1 MKPKKLNQVTD
12 FDIKLLKIFK
22 TVCDCHSFT
31 AAESILGISRSAI
44 SLHMSDLENRLGIR
58 LCQRGRAGFSITDEG
73 REVLEYIEVL
83 TASIEDFR
91 AKINQMHNQLKGE
104 FNIGII
110 NNLVTM
116 PSAYITNTLAQL
128 AEENTEVVINI
139 SMSTLSDIECR
150 VLDNRLHAGAIP
162 LVSPLSG
169 LDYFHLY
176 NEESSLYC
184 GQNHP
189 LFQHLGKISLDD
201 LKQCN
206 TVLPNY
212 AITPDAMKLHQRLNC
227 SATASDREGIAFLI
241 LSGKFMGFLPDH
253 YAKKWVQDGLMQPI
267 LQERMHYS
275 TPICLITHKG
285 KNYNIILKTFMD
297 ILKKTVQP
305 IK

>member
-58 LCQRGRAGFSITDEG
+58 LCQRGRAGFALTDEG
-73 REVLEYIEVL
+73 REVLQYIEML

-116 PSAYITNTLAQL
+116 QSAYITKSLAQL
-128 AEENTEVVINI
+128 AEENSEVVINI

-162 LVSPLSG
+162 LVTPLSG

-176 NEESSLYC
+176 QENSFLYC
-184 GQNHP
+184 GENHP
-189 LFQHLGKISLDD
+189 LFDHPGKINQKD
-201 LKQCN
+201 LKQWN

-212 AITPDAMKLHQRLNC
+212 AISNEAMKLHQLLNC

-241 LSGKFMGFLPDH
+241 LSGKFIGFLPDH
-253 YAKKWVQDGLMQPI
+253 YARKWVVEGFMKPIMQNV
-267 LQERMHYS
+267 MHYS

-297 ILKKTVQP
+297 ILKGTVPTIQ
-305 IK
+305 

>member
-58 LCQRGRAGFSITDEG
+58 LCQRGRAGFALTDEG
-73 REVLEYIEVL
+73 REVLQYIEML

-116 PSAYITNTLAQL
+116 QSAYITKSLAQL
-128 AEENTEVVINI
+128 AEENSEVVINI

-176 NEESSLYC
+176 QENSFLYC
-184 GQNHP
+184 GENHP
-189 LFQHLGKISLDD
+189 LFNHTGKINPKD
-201 LKQCN
+201 LKQWN

-212 AITPDAMKLHQRLNC
+212 AISPEAMKLHQLLNC

-241 LSGKFMGFLPDH
+241 LTGKFIGFLPDH
-253 YAKKWVQDGLMQPI
+253 YARKWVVDGFMKPIMQNV
-267 LQERMHYS
+267 MHYS

-285 KNYNIILKTFMD
+285 KNVNIILKTFMD
-297 ILKKTVQP
+297 ILKRIVPSIQ
-305 IK
+305 

>member
-58 LCQRGRAGFSITDEG
+58 LCQRGRAGFALTDEG
-73 REVLEYIEVL
+73 REVLQYIEML

-116 PSAYITNTLAQL
+116 QSAYITKSLAQL
-128 AEENTEVVINI
+128 GEENSEVVINI

-176 NEESSLYC
+176 QENSFLYC
-184 GQNHP
+184 GENHP
-189 LFQHLGKISLDD
+189 LFNHTGKINPKD
-201 LKQCN
+201 LKQWN

-212 AITPDAMKLHQRLNC
+212 AISPEAMKLHQLLNC

-241 LSGKFMGFLPDH
+241 LTGKFIGFLPDH
-253 YAKKWVQDGLMQPI
+253 YARKWVVDGFMKPIMQNV
-267 LQERMHYS
+267 MHYS

-285 KNYNIILKTFMD
+285 KNVNIILKTFMD
-297 ILKKTVQP
+297 ILKRIVPP
-305 IK
+305 IQ

>member
-1 MKPKKLNQVTD
+1 VTD

-58 LCQRGRAGFSITDEG
+58 LCQRGRAGFALTDEG
-73 REVLEYIEVL
+73 REVLQYIEML

-116 PSAYITNTLAQL
+116 QSAYITKSLAQL
-128 AEENTEVVINI
+128 AEENSEVVINI

-176 NEESSLYC
+176 QENSFLYC
-184 GQNHP
+184 GENHP
-189 LFQHLGKISLDD
+189 LFNHTGKINPKD
-201 LKQCN
+201 LKQWN

-212 AITPDAMKLHQRLNC
+212 AISPEAMKLHQLLNC

-241 LSGKFMGFLPDH
+241 LTGKFIGFLPDH
-253 YAKKWVQDGLMQPI
+253 YARKWVIDGFMKPIMQNV
-267 LQERMHYS
+267 MHYS

-285 KNYNIILKTFMD
+285 KNVNIILKTFMD
-297 ILKKTVQP
+297 ILKRIVPP
-305 IK
+305 IQ

>member
-58 LCQRGRAGFSITDEG
+58 LCQRGRAGFALTDEG
-73 REVLEYIEVL
+73 REVLQYIEML

-116 PSAYITNTLAQL
+116 QSAYITKSLAQL
-128 AEENTEVVINI
+128 AEENSEVVINI

-176 NEESSLYC
+176 QENSFLYC
-184 GQNHP
+184 GENHP
-189 LFQHLGKISLDD
+189 LFNHTGKINPKD
-201 LKQCN
+201 LKQWN

-212 AITPDAMKLHQRLNC
+212 AISPEAMKLHQLLNC

-241 LSGKFMGFLPDH
+241 LTGKFIGFLPDH
-253 YAKKWVQDGLMQPI
+253 YARKWVVDGFMKPIMQNV
-267 LQERMHYS
+267 MHYS

-285 KNYNIILKTFMD
+285 KNVNIILKTFME
-297 ILKKTVQP
+297 ILKRIVPP
-305 IK
+305 IQ

>member
-58 LCQRGRAGFSITDEG
+58 LCQRGRAGFALTDEG
-73 REVLEYIEVL
+73 REVLQYIEML

-116 PSAYITNTLAQL
+116 QSAYITKSLAQL
-128 AEENTEVVINI
+128 AEENSEVVINI

-176 NEESSLYC
+176 QENSFLYY
-184 GQNHP
+184 GENHP
-189 LFQHLGKISLDD
+189 LFNHTGKINPKD
-201 LKQCN
+201 LKQWN

-212 AITPDAMKLHQRLNC
+212 AISPEAMKLHQLLNC

-241 LSGKFMGFLPDH
+241 LTGKFIGFLPDH
-253 YAKKWVQDGLMQPI
+253 YARKWVVDGFMKPIMQNV
-267 LQERMHYS
+267 MHYS

-285 KNYNIILKTFMD
+285 KNVNIILKTFMD
-297 ILKKTVQP
+297 ILKRIVPP
-305 IK
+305 IQ

>member
-58 LCQRGRAGFSITDEG
+58 LCQRGRAGFALTDEG
-73 REVLEYIEVL
+73 REVLQYIEML

-116 PSAYITNTLAQL
+116 QSAYITKSLAQL
-128 AEENTEVVINI
+128 AEENSEVVINI

-176 NEESSLYC
+176 QENSFLYC
-184 GQNHP
+184 GENHP
-189 LFQHLGKISLDD
+189 LFNHTGKINPKD
-201 LKQCN
+201 LKQWN

-212 AITPDAMKLHQRLNC
+212 AISPEAMKLHQLLNC

-241 LSGKFMGFLPDH
+241 LTGKFIGFLPDH
-253 YAKKWVQDGLMQPI
+253 YARKWVVDSFMKPIMQNV
-267 LQERMHYS
+267 MHYS

-285 KNYNIILKTFMD
+285 KNVNIILKTFMD
-297 ILKKTVQP
+297 ILKRIVPP
-305 IK
+305 IQ

>member
-1 MKPKKLNQVTD
+1 MKPKKLNQVTN

-58 LCQRGRAGFSITDEG
+58 LCQRGRAGFALTDEG
-73 REVLEYIEVL
+73 REVLQYIEML

-116 PSAYITNTLAQL
+116 QSAYITKSLAQL
-128 AEENTEVVINI
+128 AEENSEVVINI

-176 NEESSLYC
+176 QENSFLYC
-184 GQNHP
+184 GENHP
-189 LFQHLGKISLDD
+189 LFNHTGKINPKD
-201 LKQCN
+201 LKQWN

-212 AITPDAMKLHQRLNC
+212 AISPEAMKLHQLLNC

-241 LSGKFMGFLPDH
+241 LTGKFIGFLPDH
-253 YAKKWVQDGLMQPI
+253 YARKWVVDGFMKPIMQNV
-267 LQERMHYS
+267 MHYS

-285 KNYNIILKTFMD
+285 KNVNIILKTFMD
-297 ILKKTVQP
+297 ILKRIVPP
-305 IK
+305 IQ

>member
-31 AAESILGISRSAI
+31 AAESIIGISRSAI

-58 LCQRGRAGFSITDEG
+58 LCQRGRAGFALTDEG
-73 REVLEYIEVL
+73 REVLQYIEML

-116 PSAYITNTLAQL
+116 QSAYITKSLAQL
-128 AEENTEVVINI
+128 AEENSEVVINI

-176 NEESSLYC
+176 QENSFLYC
-184 GQNHP
+184 GENHP
-189 LFQHLGKISLDD
+189 LFNHTGKINPKD
-201 LKQCN
+201 LKQWN

-212 AITPDAMKLHQRLNC
+212 AISPEAMKLHQLLNC

-241 LSGKFMGFLPDH
+241 LTGKFIGFLPDH
-253 YAKKWVQDGLMQPI
+253 YARKWVVDGFMKPIMQNI
-267 LQERMHYS
+267 MHYS

-285 KNYNIILKTFMD
+285 KNVNIILKTFMD
-297 ILKKTVQP
+297 ILKRIVPP
-305 IK
+305 IQ